1 MASETTLRARLAA
14 HWRRLVWPLPRTM
27 LCAGLAALSYGPA
40 WSAGPEVQIL
50 SQYVVLYV
58 ALSSLADLEMR
69 LAKEGAGGAG
79 ASVPKRPE

>member
-1 MASETTLRARLAA
+1 MASETTRLSRLAA

-58 ALSSLADLEMR
+58 ALSSLADLEFR
-69 LAKEGAGGAG
+69 LAKGRAGGAG
-79 ASVPKRPE
+79 GCVPEGRE